1 MTKGM
6 YVRSTRLQIVTLATL
21 LAFTFAFAIPK
32 QAVAQNSSSA
42 AKSALAI
49 PVTGSFAPSTTT
61 GPLTSAGTGT
71 FAGTFNVQQF
81 ANQNGNLVAIG
92 TLVGTLT
99 NTAGQVTNVVINN
112 VTAPITAATASCPI
126 LSLTLGPLHLDLLGL
141 VIDLNQVNLNITAV
155 PGAGNLLGNLLCDV
169 ANLLNGGGLLGNLSN
184 LLNQLLGALRL

>member
-1 MTKGM
+1 LAQS
-6 YVRSTRLQIVTLATL
+6 ST
-21 LAFTFAFAIPK
+21 
-32 QAVAQNSSSA
+32 SA
-42 AKSALAI
+42 AKSALAV

-71 FAGTFNVQQF
+71 FAGTFNIQQF

-99 NTAGQVTNVVINN
+99 NTLGQVTNVVINN
-112 VTAPITAATASCPI
+112 VTAPVTAATASCPI

-155 PGAGNLLGNLLCDV
+155 PGAGNLLGNLLCSV
-169 ANLLNGGGLLGNLSN
+169 ANLLNGGGVLGNLST
-184 LLNQLLGALRL
+184 LLNQLLAALRL